1 MLLRDITKVK
11 EFIPVNNS
19 LSFGK
24 LHPFVGD
31 AERIIE
37 TTIGTEFYTELDEYI
52 TSLMPT
58 DPPTVPE
65 VEPSEKQ
72 EAIIKL
78 LQDSISYLAFDLGFD
93 IMNTTFSDQGMHR
106 IETADGTKKALFQ
119 RQEENLRQAF
129 RQQGYNKLE
138 YALNFLEKNKADY
151 ATWTASEAYTMQ
163 LSNFINSAT
172 EFSRSYN
179 INNNRLVFQKLRSI
193 QTLVEDFDILP
204 LIGRPLFDEL
214 KTQIKAANIT
224 QLNKVLIEF
233 LKKAIAYRCIYRGGL
248 NLAVELSEIG
258 FGQIMF
264 PGLGNDN
271 IKSLTIDNNILTS
284 IINRAEMNGQAY
296 LKACEGY
303 LKKYAASYPL
313 FVPSSSNSL
322 WDLKGSD
329 KIGII

>member
-11 EFIPVNNS
+11 EFIPVNAS

-24 LHPFVGD
+24 LLPFVAD
-31 AERIIE
+31 AERVIE
-37 TTIGTEFYTELDEYI
+37 TTIGTEFYTELDAYI
-52 TSLMPT
+52 TSLVPT
-58 DPPTVPE
+58 DPPADPPVE
-65 VEPSEKQ
+65 VDEKQ

-93 IMNTTFSDQGMHR
+93 IMNTTISDQGMHR

-119 RQEENLRQAF
+119 RQEENLRQSF

-151 ATWTASEAYTMQ
+151 ATWTASEAYTLQ
-163 LSNFINSAT
+163 LSNFINSASD
-172 EFSRSYN
+172 FSRAYN
-179 INNNRLVFQKLRSI
+179 INNNRLVFQKLRSV

-233 LKKAIAYRCIYRGGL
+233 ISKAVAYRCIYRGGL
-248 NLAVELSEIG
+248 NLAVELSDMG
-258 FGQIMF
+258 FSQIMF

-271 IKSLTIDNNILTS
+271 IKAKTIEYDMIKAMM
-284 IINRAEMNGQAY
+284 NRAEMNGLAY

-303 LKKYAASYPL
+303 LKKYSASYPL
-313 FVPSSSNSL
+313 FVPSASNSL